1 LPRWTVDVALTIHFY
16 EAVLACLAIA
26 VWHFYHV
33 MFDPDVYPV
42 NPAFWDGRVSRH
54 WMEEEHSLDESL
66 RQASPTGWET
76 NPGSKFGQAGG
87 GAPPPDAVPTAAEV
101 SDRTPLA
108 NQSDSGSARRV

>member
-1 LPRWTVDVALTIHFY
+1 VALTIHFY

-54 WMEEEHSLDESL
+54 WMEEEHPLDESL
-66 RQASPTGWET
+66 RAAAALQENAPAGRDGTASGVMAERGVPPGATATGK
-76 NPGSKFGQAGG
+76 PA
-87 GAPPPDAVPTAAEV
+87 APDA
-101 SDRTPLA
+101 
-108 NQSDSGSARRV
+108 G